1 MSPEKITISVIFVL
15 VVVVGFVLFQFL
27 GTDDKEI
34 DTIVNDRTEAVEPT
48 HVTDLDEE
56 LINPSDNGGAGRET
70 IEPTSQQSTLDKQMG
85 GVFGRVVNKEMSPIE
100 GVVVSCA
107 KGGGIFSAFASS
119 AQTIDIES
127 TTDSQGNYRLTGM
140 NPGQEYSLIA
150 KHPKYADTSKS
161 PVVVRAGKQVELA
174 DIVMGDG
181 FKVYGTITSD
191 KGSPIAGATV
201 SLLDPTSG
209 GFHYFN
215 ELKVLGEAKTD
226 NAGAYVFT
234 SVSASNFDV
243 RVEAANYGSQ
253 TQKSVHYA
261 AKKDKEINFELGPP
275 QSISGHVRDV
285 DERGIAGVTVR
296 ASRSMSK
303 KFASSG
309 VAVTGSDGSFVVSNI
324 ADGQYVLRATCEG
337 YTASTKQRIV
347 AGVTGVVLVM
357 KEQGGVSGFVRDQR
371 TGNPIEEF
379 SMIVKRHRQGKP
391 SFRLGE
397 EKKFNSPDGA
407 FQLENLDPDAYIAEV
422 EAAGYATCV
431 SGKFTVRRGEIKPG
445 VDIFMNRGGALTGRV
460 VGPKGESVKG
470 AEVTLRFNQNP
481 SADLFAFSGT
491 GDPDELGDS
500 GTKAVTDASG
510 RFTKKLITPGAY
522 QLYVSHPGY
531 VSKFINDL
539 TVVEGDSPIEV
550 ALIRLSVGGT
560 VKGKSLDNSGST
572 LPGAVILLSQEQG
585 YNYKQIISDRDGRF
599 EFNHLEPG
607 IYTVTIQGDPTG
619 AFGGGEEFNPF
630 SQLIVAEKSRVK
642 VRVDEGDVEEIVVR
656 LMQ

>member
-15 VVVVGFVLFQFL
+15 VVVVGFVLFQVL
-27 GTDDKEI
+27 GTDEKEI
-34 DTIVNDRTEAVEPT
+34 DPIVRDRIDQVEPD
-48 HVTDLDEE
+48 HVTELDEE
-56 LINPSDNGGAGRET
+56 LNTATDDTGVGRET
-70 IEPTSQQSTLDKQMG
+70 IKPTSHQSTLDKQMG

-100 GVVVSCA
+100 GALVTCA
-107 KGGGIFSAFASS
+107 KGGGIFTAFASS

-127 TTDSQGNYRLTGM
+127 TSDSQGNYRLTGM
-140 NPGQEYSLIA
+140 NPGQEYTLIA
-150 KHPKYADTSKS
+150 KHPKFADTSKS

-191 KGSPIAGATV
+191 KGSPIEGATI

-215 ELKVLGEAKTD
+215 DLKVLGEAQSD
-226 NAGAYVFT
+226 GAGSYVFLN
-234 SVSASNFDV
+234 VSAANFDV

-261 AKKDKEINFELGPP
+261 TKKDKEINFELGLP

-285 DERGIAGVTVR
+285 DEMGIAGVTLR
-296 ASRSMSK
+296 ASRTMSK
-303 KFASSG
+303 KFSSSG
-309 VAVTGSDGSFVVSNI
+309 VAVTGSDGSFVVSNL
-324 ADGQYVLRATCEG
+324 ADGQYVLRPTREG
-337 YTASTKQRIV
+337 KSASTKQRIE

-397 EKKFNSPDGA
+397 EKKFKSQDGS
-407 FQLENLDPDAYIAEV
+407 FQLDNLDPDAYIVEV
-422 EAAGYATCV
+422 DAQGYANCV
-431 SGKFTVRRGEIKPG
+431 SDKFTTRRGEIKPG
-445 VDIFMNRGGALTGRV
+445 VDIFMNKGGALSGRV
-460 VGPKGESVKG
+460 VGPKGESVRG
-470 AEVTLRFNQNP
+470 AEVTLRFNQDP

-500 GTKAVTDASG
+500 GTKAVTDGNG
-510 RFTKKLITPGAY
+510 RFTKRLITPGAY
-522 QLYVSHPGY
+522 QLYVSHSGY

-539 TVVEGDSPIEV
+539 TVVEGDDPIEV

-607 IYTVTIQGDPTG
+607 IYTITIQGDPTG
-619 AFGGGEEFNPF
+619 AFAGEEFNPF
-630 SQLIVAEKSRVK
+630 SQLIGAEKSRVK

-656 LMQ
+656 LIQ